1 MFYPCILILDKT
13 FRPLNL
19 VSSHCFAM
27 CAWQQHMLDVL
38 SSLWCCTKV
47 THCSHYAC
55 ELLNEMFES
64 MCRRLVHVHVVPPTV
79 AQLFSPIYLHI
90 FHLLFFRFLNFLS
103 SCWSIWAQL
112 SKIDRHSAILFK
124 YCVFCSF
131 WSKIEQI
138 MPAPSNP
145 PFHICFFCC
154 KLGQKWARLA
164 RIRQDMFSG
173 AFVEKMSNGWVSAI
187 HFYSNP
193 DETCNFEQLFHQRP
207 PPNTTY
213 TTDILLEK
221 SPFCTLKPFGFSFIS
236 SVVSNELGDYMK
248 FCM

>member
-13 FRPLNL
+13 FRPLSL

-79 AQLFSPIYLHI
+79 AQLFSPICIFLH
-90 FHLLFFRFLNFLS
+90 FLLSRCLNFLS

-145 PFHICFFCC
+145 PFHICFFASSGKNEQDWPESGKICLAEPLL
-154 KLGQKWARLA
+154 KKWATAGFQQYTFTVTLMKHAILSNFFTNAHLPTRHT
-164 RIRQDMFSG
+164 RQIFCLKSHH
-173 AFVEKMSNGWVSAI
+173 SALWN
-187 HFYSNP
+187 H
-193 DETCNFEQLFHQRP
+193 L
-207 PPNTTY
+207 
-213 TTDILLEK
+213 
-221 SPFCTLKPFGFSFIS
+221 GFLSFP
-236 SVVSNELGDYMK
+236 L
-248 FCM
+248 